1 MDSNVS
7 LPSSVTVVKVDYDDI
22 SNLKDALLN
31 HDILIITLS
40 VTTPPSIHSNL
51 VTAASAAGIRYIIPN
66 AYGFD
71 FRNPA
76 LIRDIDA
83 AGLAHSYFSQI
94 ENLGMMHFSLVCGF
108 WYEWSLGVSSFYGID
123 VTAKKVMFYDEGET
137 KMNTSTW
144 ELCGNAV
151 AGIVGLPIEELET
164 KWRNKSFYVSSFRVN
179 QREMLESVQRVLG
192 QRDGEEWEVEYQ
204 TSKERYE
211 QSMQEMREGDHMAFA
226 RGKFALLFLPSQL
239 LLHLSCLVLMLSVF
253 VLSAF
258 PSLTHTS

>member
-1 MDSNVS
+1 MDSNIS
-7 LPSSVTVVKVDYDDI
+7 LPSSVALVKVDYNDI
-22 SNLKDALLN
+22 TTLTHALLN

-40 VTTPPSIHSNL
+40 VTTPPSVHSNL
-51 VTAASAAGIRYIIPN
+51 VTAASAAGIRYVIPN

-76 LIRDIDA
+76 LINDIDA

-94 ENLGMMHFSLVCGF
+94 EGLGMAHFSLVCGF

-123 VTAKKVMFYDEGET
+123 IAAKKVVFYDDGET

-164 KWRNKSFYVSSFRVN
+164 KWRNKSFYVSSFRVS

-192 QRDGEEWEVEYQ
+192 QGEGEWGVEYQ
-204 TSKERYE
+204 TSKERFE
-211 QSMQEMREGDHMAFA
+211 QSMKEMREGDHMAFA
-226 RGKFALLFLPSQL
+226 RGKFVWL
-239 LLHLSCLVLMLSVF
+239 LLLLLCPFSF
-253 VLSAF
+253 VLFSTPTF
-258 PSLTHTS
+258 PLHILG